1 MVTNTKANIKMENSM
16 GKGNILGPMV
26 HATKVNSSKE
36 LGMVKEVGNLQN
48 LMETFTQVRT
58 KMIRKM
64 DMEDTYGRTDACIK
78 EVLQTT

>member
-1 MVTNTKANIKMENSM
+1 M

-78 EVLQTT
+78 EGSQMT